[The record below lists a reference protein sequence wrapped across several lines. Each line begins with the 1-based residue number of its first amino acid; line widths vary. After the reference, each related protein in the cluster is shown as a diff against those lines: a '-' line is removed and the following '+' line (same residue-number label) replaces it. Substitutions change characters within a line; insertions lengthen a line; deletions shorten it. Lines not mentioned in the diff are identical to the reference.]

1 MKKNILVILF
11 TLFAIFTSF
20 AQTEI
25 GSIFFQYG
33 RNSSVGF
40 KCTLVAGGNVTNYE
54 NYAYN
59 LVNQPSYD
67 GYTSIIQFA
76 SLEQLQLFRT
86 KLIELSKKYEE
97 WSQVAQQN
105 NVTDMTKIVPIDLG
119 IQNVLVYYGTQQ
131 VANLKTPLKVIY
143 RAKHNNL
150 EIYPQNQNA
159 VLMLVI
165 ERIGTLSKLID
176 LMSSTN
182 VKTAL
187 FGSTNQDSLFN

>member
-1 MKKNILVILF
+1 MYIEKSNIMKKNILVILF

-40 KCTLVAGGNVTNYE
+40 KCTLVAGGNGTNYE

-86 KLIELSKKYEE
+86 LIP
-97 WSQVAQQN
+97 QHF
-105 NVTDMTKIVPIDLG
+105 DL
-119 IQNVLVYYGTQQ
+119 
-131 VANLKTPLKVIY
+131 
-143 RAKHNNL
+143 
-150 EIYPQNQNA
+150 
-159 VLMLVI
+159 
-165 ERIGTLSKLID
+165 TLFI
-176 LMSSTN
+176 SS
-182 VKTAL
+182 
-187 FGSTNQDSLFN
+187 

>member
-1 MKKNILVILF
+1 MKQNILAILF

-33 RNSSVGF
+33 RSSSVGF
-40 KCTLVAGGNVTNYE
+40 KCTLVAGGNATDYE
-54 NYAYN
+54 KCAYN

-76 SLEQLQLFRT
+76 SLDQLQSFRT
-86 KLIELSKKYEE
+86 KLIELSKKYKE

-105 NVTDMTKIVPIDLG
+105 NVTDITKIVPIDFG
-119 IQNVLVYYGTQQ
+119 MQNVLVYYGTQQ
-131 VANLKTPLKVIY
+131 IGNLKTPLKVIY
-143 RAKHNNL
+143 RAKHDNL
-150 EIYPQNQNA
+150 EFYPQNENA

-165 ERIGTLSKLID
+165 ERIETLSKLID
-176 LMSSTN
+176 LLSSN
-182 VKTAL
+182 HIKTIL
-187 FGSTNQDSLFN
+187 SGPSNQNSLFN

>member
-40 KCTLVAGGNVTNYE
+40 KCTLVAGGNGTNYE

-131 VANLKTPLKVIY
+131 VA
-143 RAKHNNL
+143 KHNNL